1 MDPLQWTMYILGG
14 LLGGGIVCFICKWP
28 LKKINE
34 ETIGELFSYF
44 ILAIFIAFTLR
55 LYFDYP

>member
-34 ETIGELFSYF
+34 EIIYGEGCCNKYF
-44 ILAIFIAFTLR
+44 GWCAPR
-55 LYFDYP
+55 EQNPV